1 MKRSYVRIPAS
12 LGVLTVAA
20 VAAFGEDGLEKKIL
34 HENVELET
42 IVVTASRIP
51 SGLSETS
58 RSVSVMGPQE
68 IATVPS
74 RNAVGL
80 LDYIPGV
87 DLQSRG
93 PRGSAQADVSIR
105 GSTFEQTAVLIDGVR
120 VNDPQTGHYKL
131 ELPITP
137 NDIERIEVLRGQGSA
152 LHGPDAFG
160 GVINIIT
167 RRPREKKV
175 TVEGL
180 WGEYGTGGGD
190 VSVEYGS
197 QDFGFRASMD
207 RTRSDGY
214 RFDTDFDT
222 TTVFIKSTLY
232 RPWGD
237 NSLTLGGVDKEYGAY
252 DFYTPGMDFP
262 SKEWTRTRYASYAG
276 SIDSGEVIIEP
287 KLFYRRHYDRYVL
300 IRSNP
305 AFYQNSHTTDTYG
318 GGVQVSLPLGDRRKL
333 AVGGELSG
341 EEIDSTVLGDRDVT
355 RSAVFAE
362 IETPVIWDALV
373 VNFGGRLDHYSTFGS
388 QWSPAIS
395 GRVRLS
401 NSSKL
406 RFSAGRSFRVPT
418 FTDLYYDSPAN
429 AGDPDLEPEEA
440 WSYDIGFDYS
450 PENSVV
456 TGGVTVFLRDQKDLI
471 DWIKKP
477 PAAPKWT
484 ATNITSAQMSGIEV
498 GTKIKG
504 TDWLTIS
511 LDYTYLDS
519 DVEIEGNY
527 VSKYVL
533 NHPMYHLQT
542 GLTVVLPHDFVQS
555 LRITYKDREGGD
567 RYTVTDVRLSKD
579 TSWGNIFVEATN
591 LFNIDHEDIP
601 GVPQPGRWVT
611 SGVKLEF

>member
-1 MKRSYVRIPAS
+1 MMQSGVRISAYLS
-12 LGVLTVAA
+12 VLIVMV
-20 VAAFGEDGLEKKIL
+20 VAAFGKDDVE
-34 HENVELET
+34 VELET

-51 SGLSETS
+51 KTLSETS
-58 RSVSVMGPQE
+58 RSVSVISRDVIDTAP
-68 IATVPS
+68 V

-131 ELPITP
+131 DLPITP

-175 TVEGL
+175 AVEGL
-180 WGEYGTGGGD
+180 WGEYATGGGN

-197 QDFGFRASMD
+197 QDFGFRASVD
-207 RTRSDGY
+207 RARSDGY

-237 NSLTLGGVDKEYGAY
+237 NSLTLGGIDKEYGAY

-262 SKEWTRTRYASYAG
+262 SKEWTRTRYVSYAG
-276 SIDSGEVIIEP
+276 VIDNGGVTIEP
-287 KLFYRRHYDRYVL
+287 KLFYRRHYNRYVL
-300 IRSNP
+300 NKSNP
-305 AFYQNSHTTDTYG
+305 SFYQNRHTTESYG
-318 GGVQVSLPLGDRRKL
+318 GGVQVSFPLGDKRKL

-341 EEIDSTVLGDRDVT
+341 EEIDSTALGDRDFT

-362 IETPVIWDALV
+362 IETPMIGDALV
-373 VNFGGRLDHYSTFGS
+373 VNLGGRLDHYSTFGS

-401 NSSKL
+401 DSSKL
-406 RFSAGRSFRVPT
+406 RFSVGRSFRVPT

-429 AGDPDLEPEEA
+429 VGDPDLKPEEA
-440 WSYDIGFDYS
+440 WSYEIGIDYF
-450 PENSVV
+450 PENNVV

-477 PAAPKWT
+477 PAAPRWT

-511 LDYTYLDS
+511 FDYTYLDS

-527 VSKYVL
+527 VSKYASS
-533 NHPMYHLQT
+533 HPEHHLQT
-542 GLTVVLPHDFVQS
+542 GLILKLPHGILQTSRV
-555 LRITYKDREGGD
+555 TYKAREGGD
-567 RYTVTDVRLSKD
+567 RYTVTDTRLSKNM
-579 TSWGNIFVEATN
+579 SWGNIFVEATN
-591 LFNIDHEDIP
+591 LLNVDHEDII

-611 SGVKLEF
+611 SGVRLEF